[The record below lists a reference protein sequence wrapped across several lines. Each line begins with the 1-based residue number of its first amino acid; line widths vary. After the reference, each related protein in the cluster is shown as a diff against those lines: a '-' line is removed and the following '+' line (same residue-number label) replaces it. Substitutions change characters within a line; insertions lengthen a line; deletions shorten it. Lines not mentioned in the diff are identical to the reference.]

1 MGGYS
6 QHGHRHRQRRPSP
19 SAPAFVRYTV
29 LALAAIL
36 IVTLGWRGI
45 RWTMHPRAAATTGYA
60 PSPAGPQSRSSLW
73 QLEFTQTLEGA
84 ANDAAAG
91 SMGAAEMGVDRA
103 DSMITTAR
111 VLNSGAPADFFA
123 PALAEFDHIV
133 RQHPD
138 DQRLFEHVTLARIS
152 LAELRSAQN
161 PDPPAAASYNYYGGE
176 PAGGGGGTGDKPYM
190 RQEAQ
195 PNDSKRVSIGAPR
208 EIAANQ
214 TLNPAA
220 IGGGNFVD
228 ATLMPDTSEILLPPA
243 SRAFADNIRVENL
256 TFAGAAQTLDGIRW
270 RNVIFIGTRLR
281 YEGGPLDLQN
291 VQFIRCR
298 FGFVNDDRGARLASA
313 IANGK
318 TSLTIE

>member
-6 QHGHRHRQRRPSP
+6 QHGHRHRHRRPSP

-36 IVTLGWRGI
+36 IVTLGWRGV
-45 RWTMHPRAAATTGYA
+45 RWTLHPRAAATTGYS

-73 QLEFTQTLEGA
+73 QLDFTQTLEGA

-111 VLNSGAPADFFA
+111 VLNSGAPTDFFA

-133 RQHPD
+133 QQHPD

-161 PDPPAAASYNYYGGE
+161 PDPPAAAR
-176 PAGGGGGTGDKPYM
+176 GDKSP
-190 RQEAQ
+190 A
-195 PNDSKRVSIGAPR
+195 PLSIGAPR

-214 TLNPAA
+214 MLDPAA
-220 IGGGNFVD
+220 IGGGNFID

-243 SRAFADNIRVENL
+243 SRAFADNVRVENL

>member
-6 QHGHRHRQRRPSP
+6 QHGHRHRHRRPSP

-45 RWTMHPRAAATTGYA
+45 RWTMHPRAAAPTGYS

-73 QLEFTQTLEGA
+73 QLDFTQTLEGA

-91 SMGAAEMGVDRA
+91 SLGTAEMGVDRA
-103 DSMITTAR
+103 DTMITTAR
-111 VLNSGAPADFFA
+111 VLNSGAPTDFFA

-133 RQHPD
+133 QQHPD
-138 DQRLFEHVTLARIS
+138 DRRLFEHVTLARIS

-161 PDPPAAASYNYYGGE
+161 PDPPAAAR
-176 PAGGGGGTGDKPYM
+176 GDKSP
-190 RQEAQ
+190 A
-195 PNDSKRVSIGAPR
+195 PLSIGAPR

-214 TLNPAA
+214 ILNPAA
-220 IGGGNFVD
+220 ISGGNFID
-228 ATLMPDTSEILLPPA
+228 ATLMPDTSEILLPPS

-256 TFAGAAQTLDGIRW
+256 TFEGAAQTLDGIRW

-318 TSLTIE
+318 TSLAIE

>member
-6 QHGHRHRQRRPSP
+6 QHGHRHRHRRPSP

-60 PSPAGPQSRSSLW
+60 ASPAGPQSRSSLW
-73 QLEFTQTLEGA
+73 QLDFTQTLEGA

-91 SMGAAEMGVDRA
+91 SMGTAEMGVDRA

-111 VLNSGAPADFFA
+111 VLNSGAPTDFFA

-133 RQHPD
+133 QQHPD

-161 PDPPAAASYNYYGGE
+161 PDPPAA
-176 PAGGGGGTGDKPYM
+176 TRGDKSP
-190 RQEAQ
+190 A
-195 PNDSKRVSIGAPR
+195 PLSIGAPR

-214 TLNPAA
+214 ILNPAA
-220 IGGGNFVD
+220 ISGGNFID
-228 ATLMPDTSEILLPPA
+228 ATLMPDTSEILLPPS

-256 TFAGAAQTLDGIRW
+256 TFEGAAQTLDGIRW

-313 IANGK
+313 IANGQ

>member
-6 QHGHRHRQRRPSP
+6 QHGHRHRHRRPSP

-29 LALAAIL
+29 LALAAML

-45 RWTMHPRAAATTGYA
+45 RWTLHPRAAATTGYA

-73 QLEFTQTLEGA
+73 QLDFTQTLEGA

-91 SMGAAEMGVDRA
+91 SLGAAEMGVDRA

-111 VLNSGAPADFFA
+111 VLNSGAPTDFFA

-133 RQHPD
+133 QQHPD
-138 DQRLFEHVTLARIS
+138 DRRLFEHVTLARIS

-161 PDPPAAASYNYYGGE
+161 PDPPAAAR
-176 PAGGGGGTGDKPYM
+176 GDKSP
-190 RQEAQ
+190 A
-195 PNDSKRVSIGAPR
+195 PLSIGAPR

-214 TLNPAA
+214 MLDPAA
-220 IGGGNFVD
+220 IGGGNFID

-243 SRAFADNIRVENL
+243 SRAFADNVRVENL

>member
-6 QHGHRHRQRRPSP
+6 QHGHRHRHRRPSP

-73 QLEFTQTLEGA
+73 QLDFTQTLEGA

-91 SMGAAEMGVDRA
+91 SLGAAEMGVDRA

-111 VLNSGAPADFFA
+111 VLNSGAPTDFFA

-161 PDPPAAASYNYYGGE
+161 PDPPAA
-176 PAGGGGGTGDKPYM
+176 TRGDKSP
-190 RQEAQ
+190 A
-195 PNDSKRVSIGAPR
+195 PLSIGAPR

-214 TLNPAA
+214 ILNPAA
-220 IGGGNFVD
+220 ISGGNFID
-228 ATLMPDTSEILLPPA
+228 ATLMPDTSEILLPPS

-256 TFAGAAQTLDGIRW
+256 TFEGAAQTLDGIRW

>member
-6 QHGHRHRQRRPSP
+6 QHGHRHRHRLPSP

-73 QLEFTQTLEGA
+73 QLDFTQTLEGA

-91 SMGAAEMGVDRA
+91 SMGTAEMGVDRA

-111 VLNSGAPADFFA
+111 VLNSGAPTDFFA

-133 RQHPD
+133 QQHPD

-161 PDPPAAASYNYYGGE
+161 PDPPAAAR
-176 PAGGGGGTGDKPYM
+176 GDKSP
-190 RQEAQ
+190 A
-195 PNDSKRVSIGAPR
+195 PLSIGAPR

-214 TLNPAA
+214 MLNPAA
-220 IGGGNFVD
+220 IGGGNFID

-270 RNVIFIGTRLR
+270 HNVIFIGTRLR

-291 VQFIRCR
+291 VQFVRCR